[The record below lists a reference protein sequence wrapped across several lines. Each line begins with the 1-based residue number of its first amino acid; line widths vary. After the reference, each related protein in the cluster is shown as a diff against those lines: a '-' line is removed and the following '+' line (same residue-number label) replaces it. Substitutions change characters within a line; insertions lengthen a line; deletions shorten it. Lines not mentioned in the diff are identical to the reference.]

1 MHSFNDIPRQ
11 WARYIRKKTGHPAS
25 PEVAALT
32 DVLGELKNQV
42 ASFLVPYGTL
52 EMAFVTVPHVPAIYT
67 EDLLDAAEHVNFQL
81 LTLPI
86 YRSGDQAQWP
96 VSELN
101 SALAGNGIEF
111 IPWTGTKDT
120 LDDQRKRTF
129 EDLKTEMESNYN
141 TFLVLFTQTALTA
154 FCGPFWSSTH
164 YFTSDGIANFS
175 LGLSQCSEQSDLQTD
190 ECPPEAPYWLEVR
203 DTLRG
208 ALASYYRGSEL
219 VRVVSW
225 GESAHNEIFADI
237 LKREV
242 LAAQKSVDPEDL
254 PRFFSNFPVFSAARG
269 AAEFGKVCAR
279 SNISFACI
287 PEIRPTMQG
296 W

>member
-1 MHSFNDIPRQ
+1 
-11 WARYIRKKTGHPAS
+11 
-25 PEVAALT
+25 
-32 DVLGELKNQV
+32 VLGKLKDQV
-42 ASFLVPYGTL
+42 ASFLVPYGIL

-67 EDLLDAAEHVNFQL
+67 EDLVDAAEHVNFQL
-81 LTLPI
+81 LTLPN

-101 SALAGNGIEF
+101 SALAGNGIEL
-111 IPWTGTKDT
+111 IPSTGTKDA
-120 LDDQRKRTF
+120 LDHHGEKVF
-129 EDLKTEMESNYN
+129 EQDAKTEEETNYN

-154 FCGPFWSSTH
+154 FCGPFWSSSH

-175 LGLSQCSEQSDLQTD
+175 LGLSQCSERSDVQAD

-203 DTLRG
+203 DNLRV
-208 ALASYYRGSEL
+208 ALASYYRGSDL
-219 VRVVSW
+219 ARVVSW

-242 LAAQKSVDPEDL
+242 LAAQDSVDPEDL
-254 PRFFSNFPVFSAARG
+254 PRFFSNFPVYSAARG

-279 SNISFACI
+279 SDISFACI
-287 PEIRPTMQG
+287 PEIRPSMQG